1 MAIEV
6 NILKQP
12 KIEVKIKTLSSGGGG
27 SAEDYQNG
35 YNAGYMA
42 GESVGLEAGKQ
53 AEYDRYWDMLQ
64 QNGTRIDY
72 QQAFRLVYTDET
84 FKPKYDIIPDNAQHM
99 FAGSKITNL
108 KKLLEDADVVLD
120 FSKARY
126 LTSLFD
132 SSAVTH
138 VPTIDCS
145 NVFASAMSNIFINA
159 KAVVYIEKMIVKA
172 ETKFTNAFTNANSLV
187 EIRFEGTIGEDI
199 SFQWSPLSKE
209 SFESVVS
216 HLSGAASGKT
226 ATFKKTAVR
235 AAFGTEEAWLAYI
248 ASKPNWNFTLV

>member
-1 MAIEV
+1 MSIAEKLVEIAQD
-6 NILKQP
+6 LP
-12 KIEVKIKTLSSGGGG
+12 KVYDAGFAAGQNAGGGG
-27 SAEDYQNG
+27 YDEG
-35 YNAGYMA
+35 Y
-42 GESVGLEAGKQ
+42 EAGKK

-72 QQAFRLVYTDET
+72 QQAFRLVYTDAL
-84 FKPKYDIIPDNAQHM
+84 FKPKYDIAPDNAQAM

-108 KKLLEDADVVLD
+108 KQLLEDADVVLD

-145 NVFASAMSNIFINA
+145 NVFATAMSNIFLNA
-159 KAVVYIEKMIVKA
+159 KAVAYIEKMIVKE
-172 ETKFTNAFTNANSLV
+172 ETKFVNAFTNASSLV
-187 EIRFEGTIGEDI
+187 DIRFEGTIGEDI
-199 SFQWSPLSKE
+199 SFHWSPLSKE
-209 SFESVVS
+209 SIESVVS
-216 HLSGAASGKT
+216 HLSDAASGKT
-226 ATFKKTAVR
+226 ATFKKTAVLT
-235 AAFGTEEAWLAYI
+235 AFVTEEAWLAYI